1 MNCFNSYLPTVRL
14 SQKYSNRD
22 EFPVQYGIFM
32 HDGTISPRGEFG
44 TIKLVLKPPLCIELV
59 VPSQENE
66 RSCICVLE
74 VMYLCVRGID
84 FASLYEFWN
93 CSDILV
99 FFCVFHLL

>member
-14 SQKYSNRD
+14 SRKYSNRD

-66 RSCICVLE
+66 RSCICVLG
-74 VMYLCVRGID
+74 VSIFPLCTNFGIVPTFWYLFVYFIYCEKKV
-84 FASLYEFWN
+84 
-93 CSDILV
+93 
-99 FFCVFHLL
+99 